1 MLEDN
6 DILHLARGTYKIYNL
21 RRGDPG
27 AAFASVSRMLNTLDM
42 EVRAAIIRMSLV
54 VLYMAGL
61 SKGCSSFTG
70 T

>member
-42 EVRAAIIRMSLV
+42 EVYASMLGRPCNDSDQALITCWCFM
-54 VLYMAGL
+54 
-61 SKGCSSFTG
+61 
-70 T
+70 

>member
-42 EVRAAIIRMSLV
+42 EVYASMLTRPCNDSDQALITCWCFM
-54 VLYMAGL
+54 
-61 SKGCSSFTG
+61 
-70 T
+70 